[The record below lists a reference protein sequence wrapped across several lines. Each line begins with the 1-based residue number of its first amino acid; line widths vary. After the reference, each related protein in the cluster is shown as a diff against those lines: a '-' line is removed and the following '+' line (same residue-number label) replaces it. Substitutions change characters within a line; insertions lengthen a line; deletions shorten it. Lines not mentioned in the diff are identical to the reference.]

1 MGEDTADLEGGTQ
14 VVSGRQSG
22 RPMFQ
27 RTELLLGPKT
37 MDALW
42 NTRVILFGV
51 GGVGSWCAEALVRS
65 GIGHLAIVDSDCVCV
80 TNVNRQVQA
89 LPGTVGRIKVEV
101 LAQRL
106 REISPAADI
115 RVFPIAYDES
125 TSDSFELE
133 TYDYVLDA
141 IDSLSHKLGLIRK
154 ALSMGRQL
162 YSSMGASARL
172 DPTRVRV
179 GSLWKTRDC
188 PLAMRVRK
196 RLRHHGITREITVV
210 YSEEVPMESLETSDC
225 GTPSCHC
232 PRRAVSESG
241 EVVDAHEWCSSKKYI
256 NGSVMPVVA
265 AFGMGLASLVIR
277 DVAERSQSRKGSET

>member
-1 MGEDTADLEGGTQ
+1 
-14 VVSGRQSG
+14 
-22 RPMFQ
+22 MFQ
-27 RTELLLGPKT
+27 RSELLLGPET

-42 NTRVILFGV
+42 KTRVILFGV

-65 GIGHLAIVDSDCVCV
+65 GVGHVAIVDSDCVCI

-89 LPGTVGRIKVEV
+89 MPGTVGRRKVEL

-106 REISPAADI
+106 REISPDAEI
-115 RVFPIAYDES
+115 RLFAVAYDES
-125 TSDSFELE
+125 TADSFGMES
-133 TYDYVLDA
+133 YDYVLDA

-154 ALSMGRQL
+154 AVSLGCRL

-172 DPTRVRV
+172 DPTRVRT

-196 RLRHHGITREITVV
+196 RLRRHGVTSAITVV
-210 YSEEVPMESLETSDC
+210 YSEEIPMESLDLADC

-232 PRRAVSESG
+232 PRRAISESG
-241 EVVDAHEWCSSKKYI
+241 EPVDAHEWCSSKKYI

-265 AFGMGLASLVIR
+265 TFGMGLASLVIR
-277 DVAERSQSRKGSET
+277 DVADRQGGPGGDRREPAGNTAHGRRAGGEDE